1 MSLTE
6 IYFLSRTNKTLIRGA
21 TLIHGMTRAL
31 SRIPTYPRQMTSACN
46 VAEYFVKSHLTAPSA
61 VHLTTCFSPD
71 SQHHRLSVK
80 ALLPLSPLQRFS
92 VLTLFPNVSHL
103 HCAVNRANL
112 IFPIHDLV
120 VFSRSDLVYNR
131 IDHKEDHAH
140 DCDRHV
146 KGKGIHD
153 QYHP

>member
-1 MSLTE
+1 MSKK
-6 IYFLSRTNKTLIRGA
+6 LSLYD
-21 TLIHGMTRAL
+21 LM
-31 SRIPTYPRQMTSACN
+31 
-46 VAEYFVKSHLTAPSA
+46 
-61 VHLTTCFSPD
+61 
-71 SQHHRLSVK
+71 
-80 ALLPLSPLQRFS
+80 
-92 VLTLFPNVSHL
+92 
-103 HCAVNRANL
+103 ANL

>member
-1 MSLTE
+1 MFPLHKKTSLTE
-6 IYFLSRTNKTLIRGA
+6 IYSLSRTNRN
-21 TLIHGMTRAL
+21 
-31 SRIPTYPRQMTSACN
+31 PYPRC
-46 VAEYFVKSHLTAPSA
+46 HL
-61 VHLTTCFSPD
+61 D
-71 SQHHRLSVK
+71 SQHHRISVK

>member
-1 MSLTE
+1 MFPLHKKTSLTE
-6 IYFLSRTNKTLIRGA
+6 IYSLSRTN
-21 TLIHGMTRAL
+21 
-31 SRIPTYPRQMTSACN
+31 RISYPWC
-46 VAEYFVKSHLTAPSA
+46 HL
-61 VHLTTCFSPD
+61 D

-80 ALLPLSPLQRFS
+80 ALLPLSPLQRFN
-92 VLTLFPNVSHL
+92 VLTLQPNVSHL

-112 IFPIHDLV
+112 IFPVHDLI
-120 VFSRSDLVYNR
+120 VFFGSDLVYNR

>member
-1 MSLTE
+1 MRLAGYLHIPGNLRLPATSQ
-6 IYFLSRTNKTLIRGA
+6 NTLNI
-21 TLIHGMTRAL
+21 
-31 SRIPTYPRQMTSACN
+31 ACR
-46 VAEYFVKSHLTAPSA
+46 FVHLTAPSA